1 MGILANEADQLPD
14 ADRASLRRFQA
25 DYLDLWVQALRSVL
39 PDERG
44 PTELKIV
51 VHAVQSL
58 VYYVVRTEP
67 REEGSPGLHRRL
79 ADLGMAPLLKG

>member
-14 ADRASLRRFQA
+14 AVRASLRRFQA
-25 DYLDLWVQALRSVL
+25 DYLDLWVQALRAVL

-67 REEGSPGLHRRL
+67 REGSPGLHRRL
-79 ADLGMAPLLKG
+79 TDLGMATLLEG